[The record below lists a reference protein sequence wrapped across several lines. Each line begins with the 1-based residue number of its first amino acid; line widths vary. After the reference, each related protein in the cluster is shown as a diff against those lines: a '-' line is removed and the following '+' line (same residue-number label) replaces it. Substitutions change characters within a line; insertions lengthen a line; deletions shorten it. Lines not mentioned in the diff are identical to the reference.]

1 MNKSVKILLEVVL
14 AAVIVLL
21 VWLTVKSVQK
31 PVKFNNEVAARSQV
45 AIQRLKDIRTLQVA
59 FKSVNGRFSPT
70 MDSLKLF
77 YETGKMDIV
86 MQIGS
91 HDDSI
96 AVANTEAI
104 KKANRRLK
112 PDQMTAKLQEAY
124 AAGQKVVFSITTPI
138 QVKDTLFNHR
148 PDFCIDSL
156 AVANTEAIKKANK
169 KLKPAEMTAK
179 LAAAYEA
186 GQKVVFSVTT
196 PIQVKDT
203 LFHNRPDFCID
214 SLAFIPFSG
223 GQPVE
228 MEATIKTVSGVQ
240 VPLFEARMPYKAL
253 CKGLDNQLRVN
264 LDADRKDQ
272 NKYEGLQ
279 VGSVTAPN
287 NNAGNWE

>member
-1 MNKSVKILLEVVL
+1 MNKSVKIIVEIVL
-14 AAVIVLL
+14 AALICLL
-21 VWLTVKSVQK
+21 VWLTVASIQK

-59 FKSVNGRFSPT
+59 YKSVNGRFSPT
-70 MDSLKLF
+70 VDSLKLF
-77 YETGKMDIV
+77 YETGNMDIV

-104 KKANRRLK
+104 KKANKKLK
-112 PDQMTAKLQEAY
+112 PEQMTEKLKEAY
-124 AAGQKVVFSITTPI
+124 AQGTKVVFSTVTKIP
-138 QVKDTLFNHR
+138 VKDTLFN
-148 PDFCIDSL
+148 
-156 AVANTEAIKKANK
+156 
-169 KLKPAEMTAK
+169 
-179 LAAAYEA
+179 
-186 GQKVVFSVTT
+186 
-196 PIQVKDT
+196 
-203 LFHNRPDFCID
+203 NRPDFCVD

-223 GQPVE
+223 GQPTQ
-228 MEATIKTVSGVQ
+228 MEATVKTVSGVQ

-253 CKGLDNQLRVN
+253 CMGLDNQLRIN
-264 LDADRKDQ
+264 LDAARRDQ

>member
-1 MNKSVKILLEVVL
+1 MNKSLKIALEVVL
-14 AAVIVLL
+14 AAIIVLL
-21 VWLTVKSVQK
+21 VWLTVKSIQK

-59 FKSVNGRFSPT
+59 FKSENGRFSPT
-70 MDSLKLF
+70 VDSLKLF
-77 YETGKMDIV
+77 YEEGKMNII

-91 HDDSI
+91 NDDSI

-112 PDQMTAKLQEAY
+112 PAELTAKLQEAY
-124 AAGQKVVFSITTPI
+124 NNGQKVVFSTVT
-138 QVKDTLFNHR
+138 
-148 PDFCIDSL
+148 
-156 AVANTEAIKKANK
+156 AI
-169 KLKPAEMTAK
+169 P
-179 LAAAYEA
+179 
-186 GQKVVFSVTT
+186 
-196 PIQVKDT
+196 VKDT

-214 SLAFIPFSG
+214 SLKYIPFSG
-223 GQPVE
+223 GQEVE
-228 MEATIKTVSGVQ
+228 MESVIKTVSGVQ
-240 VPLFEARMPYKAL
+240 VPLFEARMPYRAL
-253 CKGLDNQLRVN
+253 CKGLDNQLRIN

>member
-1 MNKSVKILLEVVL
+1 MNKSLKIALEVVL
-14 AAVIVLL
+14 AAIIVLL
-21 VWLTVKSVQK
+21 VWLTVKSIQK

-59 FKSVNGRFSPT
+59 FKSENGRFSPT
-70 MDSLKLF
+70 VDSLKLF
-77 YETGKMDIV
+77 YEEGKMNII

-91 HDDSI
+91 NDDSI

-112 PDQMTAKLQEAY
+112 PAELTAKLQEAY
-124 AAGQKVVFSITTPI
+124 ENGQKVVFSTVT
-138 QVKDTLFNHR
+138 
-148 PDFCIDSL
+148 
-156 AVANTEAIKKANK
+156 AI
-169 KLKPAEMTAK
+169 P
-179 LAAAYEA
+179 
-186 GQKVVFSVTT
+186 
-196 PIQVKDT
+196 VKDT

-214 SLAFIPFSG
+214 SLKYIPFSG
-223 GQPVE
+223 GQEVE
-228 MEATIKTVSGVQ
+228 MEAAIKTVSGVQ

-253 CKGLDNQLRVN
+253 CLGLDNQLRIN

-279 VGSVTAPN
+279 VGSITAPN